1 LRRVIGSITL
11 GLGFALI
18 AIGLLARPVMY
29 DNLATVPLDQKS
41 TSVSMGQNMSALH
54 LYKGED
60 GSAKYDKLT
69 GVTLKSTREVRGIP
83 GVVTPQHRETEAF
96 WQTGVTSEAIGVGK
110 LTFSQEG
117 VSFNRTTGQS
127 TNCCGDFK
135 SAGDLDNPE
144 KTVAAVHEGLFFKF
158 PFDVEKTTYKWWD
171 GDLGEA
177 VDMKYVRSDTLF
189 GTDTY
194 VFEQVT
200 PRTEVATREVPAAI
214 FGGEGDVPAK
224 VMYANTRTLWVEPN
238 TGVIIKGQEALD
250 KSLVSDLGE
259 VATTKGTI
267 GYDEKTVRDNAEAW
281 GSKGRLLG
289 FVGGPLMPVAIALGL
304 ILVGLG
310 LFLVGKANTPR
321 PQPERAVRVDQLMET
336 RRSRN

>member
-1 LRRVIGSITL
+1 MRRVIGSISL

-18 AIGLLARPVMY
+18 ALALLARPVLH

-41 TSVSMGQNMSALH
+41 TSVSTGQNMSALH
-54 LYKGED
+54 LHKGDD
-60 GSAKYDKLT
+60 GQAKYDKLS

-83 GVVTPQHRETEAF
+83 GVVSAAHRDTNAF
-96 WQTGVTSEAIGVGK
+96 WQTGVTSEAVGIGK

-117 VSFNRTTGQS
+117 VSFNRKTGET

-135 SAGDLDNPE
+135 SAGDLDDPE
-144 KTVAAVHEGLFFKF
+144 KTVPATRQGLFFKF
-158 PFDVEKTTYKWWD
+158 PFGVEKKTYKWWD
-171 GDLGEA
+171 GDMGKA
-177 VDMKYVRSDTLF
+177 ADMKYVRDEDVF
-189 GTDTY
+189 GTPTY

-200 PRTEVATREVPAAI
+200 PKTEVATREVPGAI
-214 FGGEGDVPAK
+214 FGGEGNVTAK

-238 TGVIIKGQEALD
+238 TGVLIKGQEVLD

-267 GYDEKTVRDNAEAW
+267 GYDEKTVRDNAETW

-289 FVGGPLMPVAIALGL
+289 FIAGPLMPVGIVLGL

-310 LFLVGKANTPR
+310 LFLVGPR
-321 PQPERAVRVDQLMET
+321 VRRPAPRTGGIDQLMAT
-336 RRSRN
+336 SRSGR

>member
-1 LRRVIGSITL
+1 
-11 GLGFALI
+11 
-18 AIGLLARPVMY
+18 
-29 DNLATVPLDQKS
+29 
-41 TSVSMGQNMSALH
+41 
-54 LYKGED
+54 
-60 GSAKYDKLT
+60 
-69 GVTLKSTREVRGIP
+69 
-83 GVVTPQHRETEAF
+83 
-96 WQTGVTSEAIGVGK
+96 
-110 LTFSQEG
+110 
-117 VSFNRTTGQS
+117 
-127 TNCCGDFK
+127 
-135 SAGDLDNPE
+135 
-144 KTVAAVHEGLFFKF
+144 
-158 PFDVEKTTYKWWD
+158 
-171 GDLGEA
+171 
-177 VDMKYVRSDTLF
+177 MKYVRSDTLF

-238 TGVIIKGQEALD
+238 TGVIIKGQEVLD

-289 FVGGPLMPVAIALGL
+289 FVGGPLMPVSITLGL

-310 LFLVGKANTPR
+310 LFLVGRSNSPR
-321 PQPERAVRVDQLMET
+321 PQPERAARVDQLMET